1 MASLL
6 SIEEIQSDDN
16 KQSSQDNF
24 RAYYI
29 KSTAKTTIEEE
40 PTTCDKPSEAIKK
53 IVEYILARKEKNK
66 NMIVDVVVQIHGYNT
81 GEGYKEDYKK
91 ARAEIEKV
99 QKADNSPDH
108 TVIFL
113 GYSWPSEK
121 FILSNPLLIVKAFGA
136 LPGWLNACS
145 LLGILW
151 VVANSWPTSR
161 SLILDKLNTMG
172 HDSLQL
178 FADIQSSKII
188 QQFSWEQLTGIFL
201 LISKWILFL
210 GAGLTTL
217 VMISSI
223 ILILLRVTVYFRDS
237 YRATHYGVPDLV
249 QFFRTFEY
257 LIKQQD
263 TKKLYG
269 KNTIRLS
276 FVGHSMG
283 GFVTTNLIR
292 VLSDVFDQPSSAG
305 SSSIDDPALAIIDGR
320 RMISKKESKRSNVG
334 DCFTLERLVL
344 VSPDIPVNAILSGRS
359 NFLSSSLSRFRESY
373 LFSNEGDMVLLLLST
388 VANYISFPSTTP
400 QMGYKLGNLGVNKND
415 GFRNYTMSR
424 FAHLDDQ
431 MMSEKSFAQ
440 RDNADLSPKQPTA
453 KSAPQTSSYAGHH
466 NQTGNVLSDIIIGI
480 DHKNLSKVSNCEP
493 FVAQE
498 FTYFDC
504 TDYLRYEITASPI
517 KESEIIGY
525 SSMSADDR
533 EQSRQIRS
541 EQKRSKKIA
550 KYRSLNLLNYAA
562 LVLNLSKTHGGYFD
576 FLETQNAIYTIAC
589 KGFDYFNSTD
599 VGTKMLAGH
608 YGIKVLKADNSPKQN
623 P

>member
-6 SIEEIQSDDN
+6 SIEEITFGDD
-16 KQSSQDNF
+16 KQSGPDNF

-29 KSTAKTTIEEE
+29 KSTARTTIEEE

-53 IVEYILARKEKNK
+53 IVEYMLARKEENK
-66 NMIVDVVVQIHGYNT
+66 NMIVDVVIQIHGYNT
-81 GEGYKEDYKK
+81 GEGYTEDYKK

-99 QKADNSPDH
+99 QRADHSRDH

-136 LPGWLNACS
+136 LPGWLNAFS

-151 VVANSWPTSR
+151 VIANSWPTSR

-172 HDSLQL
+172 RDSLQL
-178 FADIQSSKII
+178 LADIQSAKII
-188 QQFSWEQLTGIFL
+188 QQPSWEQLAAALL

-292 VLSDVFDQPSSAG
+292 VLSDVFDQPSTAG

-320 RMISKKESKRSNVG
+320 RMISKKEPKRSNVG

-344 VSPDIPVNAILSGRS
+344 VSPDIPVNAILYGRS

-400 QMGYKLGNLGVNKND
+400 QMGYKLGNLGVNKNN
-415 GFRNYTMSR
+415 GFRNYTMSK
-424 FAHLDDQ
+424 FTHLDDRA
-431 MMSEKSFAQ
+431 SH
-440 RDNADLSPKQPTA
+440 R
-453 KSAPQTSSYAGHH
+453 
-466 NQTGNVLSDIIIGI
+466 NQTGNVLSDIVIGI
-480 DHKNLSKVSNCEP
+480 DHKDLSGVSNCEP

-517 KESEIIGY
+517 KESEIIRY
-525 SSMSADDR
+525 SSMNAGANEES
-533 EQSRQIRS
+533 QQTLS
-541 EQKRSKKIA
+541 EYRRSKKIS

-576 FLETQNAIYTIAC
+576 FPETQNAIYTIAC
-589 KGFDYFNSTD
+589 KGFDYFNPTD
-599 VGTKMLAGH
+599 IGTKMLAGH